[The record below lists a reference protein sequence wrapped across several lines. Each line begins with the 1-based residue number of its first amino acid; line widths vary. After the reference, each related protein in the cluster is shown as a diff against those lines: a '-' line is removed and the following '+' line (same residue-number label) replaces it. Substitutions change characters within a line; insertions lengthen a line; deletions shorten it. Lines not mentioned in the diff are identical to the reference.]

1 MNTIEIAKKL
11 VELCKQGKNM
21 EALDILFA
29 DDVVSV
35 EAVAMPG
42 VQQEKKGFAPLAPWG
57 AVCRRI
63 PIRRDEQAF
72 RKENEDGRGRPL
84 YGPERKDRT

>member
-11 VELCKQGKNM
+11 VELCKQGRNM

-42 VQQEKKGFAPLAPWG
+42 MQQEIKGGLSS
-57 AVCRRI
+57 
-63 PIRRDEQAF
+63 DS
-72 RKENEDGRGRPL
+72 N
-84 YGPERKDRT
+84 TT

>member
-11 VELCKQGKNM
+11 VELCKQGRNM

-35 EAVAMPG
+35 EAVEMPR
-42 VQQEKKGFAPLAPWG
+42 VRTTEQVARTQINSRTPNRSSASW
-57 AVCRRI
+57 RRT
-63 PIRRDEQAF
+63 RACE
-72 RKENEDGRGRPL
+72 GSL
-84 YGPERKDRT
+84 

>member
-1 MNTIEIAKKL
+1 
-11 VELCKQGKNM
+11 M

-42 VQQEKKGFAPLAPWG
+42 AQQEIKGLA
-57 AVCRRI
+57 AVKGKHEWWLAI
-63 PIRRDEQAF
+63 HEIHS
-72 RKENEDGRGRPL
+72 GSVT
-84 YGPERKDRT
+84 GPCPMGTGLSSDSNTT